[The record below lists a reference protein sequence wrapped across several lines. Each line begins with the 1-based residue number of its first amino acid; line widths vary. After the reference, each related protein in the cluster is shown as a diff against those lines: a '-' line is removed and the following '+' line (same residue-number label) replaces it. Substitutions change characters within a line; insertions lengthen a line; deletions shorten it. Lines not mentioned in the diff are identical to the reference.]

1 MGSATYTSLEDL
13 KTLIEEKWNT
23 GADDAGYPPR
33 VVNIYDEKTIGY
45 GDSRNP
51 IILLQPDTEDI
62 EYFNLYGT
70 NHLHS
75 VTITL
80 DIRTYL
86 SLEDHEK
93 KVNEAH
99 RTMMANRE
107 NRAEEREEGEANK
120 DESNNKSDKDVGLE
134 IAKIRAG
141 ILPEIKSE

>member
-93 KVNEAH
+93 KVNEID
-99 RTMMANRE
+99 RII
-107 NRAEEREEGEANK
+107 K
-120 DESNNKSDKDVGLE
+120 DQIRRSDFVDLRLIGSTPLSHLYRNMFRHEYEVTYRKMD
-134 IAKIRAG
+134 
-141 ILPEIKSE
+141 P

>member
-1 MGSATYTSLEDL
+1 MGSATYTSLADI

-93 KVNEAH
+93 KVNEVD
-99 RTMMANRE
+99 RII
-107 NRAEEREEGEANK
+107 K
-120 DESNNKSDKDVGLE
+120 DQIRRSDFVDLRLIGSTPLSHLYRNMFRHEYEVTYRKMD
-134 IAKIRAG
+134 
-141 ILPEIKSE
+141 P

>member
-80 DIRTYL
+80 HIRTYL

-93 KVNEAH
+93 KVNEID
-99 RTMMANRE
+99 RII
-107 NRAEEREEGEANK
+107 K
-120 DESNNKSDKDVGLE
+120 DQIRRSDFVDLRLIGSTPLSHLYRNMFRHEYEVTYRKMD
-134 IAKIRAG
+134 
-141 ILPEIKSE
+141 P

>member
-93 KVNEAH
+93 KVNEVD
-99 RTMMANRE
+99 RII
-107 NRAEEREEGEANK
+107 K
-120 DESNNKSDKDVGLE
+120 DQIRRSDFVDLRLISSTPLSHLYRNMFRHEYEVTYR
-134 IAKIRAG
+134 KID
-141 ILPEIKSE
+141 P

>member
-1 MGSATYTSLEDL
+1 MGSDTYTSLEDL

-93 KVNEAH
+93 KVNEVD
-99 RTMMANRE
+99 RII
-107 NRAEEREEGEANK
+107 K
-120 DESNNKSDKDVGLE
+120 DQIRRSDFVDLRLIGSTPLSHLYRNMFRHEYEVTYR
-134 IAKIRAG
+134 KID
-141 ILPEIKSE
+141 P

>member
-93 KVNEAH
+93 KVNEVD
-99 RTMMANRE
+99 RII
-107 NRAEEREEGEANK
+107 K
-120 DESNNKSDKDVGLE
+120 DQIRRSDFVDLRLIGSTPLSHLYRNMFRHEYEVTYRKMD
-134 IAKIRAG
+134 
-141 ILPEIKSE
+141 P